1 MTFTRTSLTLSVAIA
16 LAACGTTGTANA
28 APETEANSTTASAPL
43 ATNYA
48 DRIEVQ
54 KFVEQLNAKYDY
66 PKAELLKAFAQAER
80 MDTVLR
86 QLERDKPDPNFKKN
100 WTTYRSRYIEP
111 LRIKAGVEFW
121 KKNAATLSRA
131 TREYGVPEYII
142 AGIIGAETIYGRYMG
157 DHSVFDVLTT
167 LAFDYPR
174 RSAEY
179 KEFLEEYIILT
190 RENKMPLRSVKG
202 SYAGAIGIPQFM
214 PDSWRDYG
222 VDFDNDGKV
231 DLRNSTAD
239 AIGSVANFLK
249 TKGGW
254 QKGLDVIYA
263 VQFDSKPKVAD
274 ALKLPIEPSKTIDEL
289 KAYGISSPESIPA
302 NVKLALI
309 DLPNGDNPAQYVL
322 GSKNFYAI
330 TRYNKSYMYAMSV
343 YELGAAVKKS
353 YDAGGASTAP
363 AKPVNKPASN
373 VAPAKTTSASAGA
386 AKTTVQK
393 PVAKTAE
400 KTTGKTT
407 NKASTGATSAT
418 NTSTKSATTPKTT
431 VKPSTAGSTAAK
443 GVDPKK
449 TKSIV
454 NP

>member
-1 MTFTRTSLTLSVAIA
+1 MSRTRTALALSIGLM
-16 LAACGTTGTANA
+16 LAACGTIGTANA
-28 APETEANSTTASAPL
+28 APDASGNATSASAPMGN
-43 ATNYA
+43 NYA
-48 DRIEVQ
+48 ERTAVQ

-66 PKAELLKAFAQAER
+66 PKADLLKAFAQAER

-111 LRIKAGVEFW
+111 IRIRAGVNFW
-121 KKNAATLSRA
+121 KSNAATLSRA
-131 TREYGVPEYII
+131 AREYGVPEYII
-142 AGIIGAETIYGRYMG
+142 VGIIGAETIYGRYMG
-157 DHSVFDVLTT
+157 DNNIFDVLTT

-174 RSAEY
+174 RSDEY

-231 DLRNSTAD
+231 DLRNSNAD

-254 QKGLDVIYA
+254 QKGLDVMYA
-263 VQFDSKPKVAD
+263 VQFDGKPKIAD
-274 ALKLPIEPSKTIDEL
+274 ALKLPIEPSKTISEL

-302 NVKLALI
+302 DVKLSLI

-353 YDAGGASTAP
+353 YDAGGASTTKAP
-363 AKPVNKPASN
+363 A
-373 VAPAKTTSASAGA
+373 
-386 AKTTVQK
+386 
-393 PVAKTAE
+393 PVAKPAAKPTAKPAAPATKPSNTTTANNAAS
-400 KTTGKTT
+400 KTAAKPAATGATKPATKTAVP
-407 NKASTGATSAT
+407 KASTK
-418 NTSTKSATTPKTT
+418 ST
-431 VKPSTAGSTAAK
+431 STAGSNAAK

-449 TKSIV
+449 KVVTPSK
-454 NP
+454 

>member
-1 MTFTRTSLTLSVAIA
+1 MFLNRTILALSISIM
-16 LAACGTTGTANA
+16 LAACGTFNA
-28 APETEANSTTASAPL
+28 AQAAPDATATTSSTASL
-43 ATNYA
+43 STNYA
-48 DRIEVQ
+48 ERADVK
-54 KFVEQLNAKYDY
+54 KFVDQINAKHNYSKTD
-66 PKAELLKAFAQAER
+66 LLNAFAQAER

-121 KKNAATLSRA
+121 KKNASTLSRA

-157 DHSVFDVLTT
+157 DNSVFDVLTT

-254 QKGLDVIYA
+254 QKDLDVMYA
-263 VQFDSKPKVAD
+263 VQFDQNPKIAD
-274 ALKLPIEPSKTIDEL
+274 ALKLPIEPSKTISAL
-289 KAYGISSPESIPA
+289 KSYGISSPENIPA
-302 NVKLALI
+302 PVKLSLI

-343 YELGAAVKKS
+343 YELGAAVKQA
-353 YDAGGASTAP
+353 YDSGRTTATP
-363 AKPVNKPASN
+363 KAAAPVAKKPAS
-373 VAPAKTTSASAGA
+373 S
-386 AKTTVQK
+386 
-393 PVAKTAE
+393 
-400 KTTGKTT
+400 T
-407 NKASTGATSAT
+407 NKATTKPAATTTSKTTTSKTSANTVSKPATSS
-418 NTSTKSATTPKTT
+418 TSKTATTNTT
-431 VKPSTAGSTAAK
+431 VKSTSAAGSSAAK

-449 TKSIV
+449 KTTATTTK
-454 NP
+454 

>member
-1 MTFTRTSLTLSVAIA
+1 MSLTRTTLAVAISVM
-16 LAACGTTGTANA
+16 LAACGTLNTATA
-28 APETEANSTTASAPL
+28 APDPNTNSAASFG
-43 ATNYA
+43 TNYA
-48 DRIEVQ
+48 DRADVQ
-54 KFVEQLNAKYDY
+54 KFVDQINAKYNY
-66 PKAELLKAFAQAER
+66 PKADLLNAFAQAER

-100 WTTYRSRYIEP
+100 WTTYRARYIEP
-111 LRIKAGVEFW
+111 IRIQAGVAFW

-131 TREYGVPEYII
+131 TREYGVPEYIL
-142 AGIIGAETIYGRYMG
+142 AGIIGVETIYGRYMG
-157 DHSVFDVLTT
+157 DNNIFDVLTT

-179 KEFLEEYIILT
+179 KEFLEEYIVLT

-222 VDFDNDGKV
+222 VDFDGDGKV

-254 QKGLDVIYA
+254 QKGLDVMYA
-263 VQFDSKPKVAD
+263 VKFDPNPRIAE
-274 ALKLPIEPSKTIDEL
+274 ALKLPIEPSKTLSEL
-289 KAYGISSPESIPA
+289 KAYGISSPENIPSD
-302 NVKLALI
+302 VKLSLI

-343 YELGAAVKKS
+343 YELGAAVKQA
-353 YDAGGASTAP
+353 YDAGGVSAAP
-363 AKPVNKPASN
+363 KAAAPIAKKPASSTTT
-373 VAPAKTTSASAGA
+373 AK
-386 AKTTVQK
+386 
-393 PVAKTAE
+393 
-400 KTTGKTT
+400 
-407 NKASTGATSAT
+407 STT
-418 NTSTKSATTPKTT
+418 NTSGTASTKPAAKSTAQATASKPTTGTNATATKSSS
-431 VKPSTAGSTAAK
+431 KPVSSVAKPTTAGSNAAK

-449 TKSIV
+449 KIV
-454 NP
+454 TPSK

>member
-1 MTFTRTSLTLSVAIA
+1 MSLTRTTLALSISLM
-16 LAACGTTGTANA
+16 LAACGTLGIANA
-28 APETEANSTTASAPL
+28 APDARNTASIG
-43 ATNYA
+43 NDYA
-48 DRIEVQ
+48 ERTDVQ
-54 KFVEQLNAKYDY
+54 QFVNHINSKYGY
-66 PKAELLKAFAQAER
+66 PKADLLQAFSQTER

-111 LRIKAGVEFW
+111 MRIKAGVDFW
-121 KKNAATLSRA
+121 KRNASTLSRA

-157 DHSVFDVLTT
+157 DNSVFDVLTT

-190 RENKMPLRSVKG
+190 RENKMPLRSIKG

-222 VDFDNDGKV
+222 VDFDGDGKV
-231 DLRNSTAD
+231 DLRNSSAD

-249 TKGGW
+249 NKGGW
-254 QKGLDVIYA
+254 QKGLDVMYA
-263 VQFDSKPKVAD
+263 VKFDQNPRIAD
-274 ALKLPIEPSKTIDEL
+274 ALKLPIEPSKTIGEL
-289 KAYGISSPESIPA
+289 KEYGISSPENIPA
-302 NVKLALI
+302 DVKLSLI
-309 DLPNGDNPAQYVL
+309 DLPNGDNPTQYVL

-343 YELGAAVKKS
+343 YELGAAVKKA
-353 YDAGGASTAP
+353 YDAGI
-363 AKPVNKPASN
+363 V
-373 VAPAKTTSASAGA
+373 
-386 AKTTVQK
+386 
-393 PVAKTAE
+393 
-400 KTTGKTT
+400 
-407 NKASTGATSAT
+407 
-418 NTSTKSATTPKTT
+418 TTPKTAASAAAP
-431 VKPSTAGSTAAK
+431 VAKKPASSTATASTTASKTSATSSTKTASTTSTKTSVTGSSAAK

-449 TKSIV
+449 KIVTSTK
-454 NP
+454 

>member
-1 MTFTRTSLTLSVAIA
+1 MSRTRTTLAVSIGLM
-16 LAACGTTGTANA
+16 LAACGTIGTANA
-28 APETEANSTTASAPL
+28 APDASNNTTSASAPL
-43 ATNYA
+43 GNNYA
-48 DRIEVQ
+48 ERADVQ

-66 PKAELLKAFAQAER
+66 PKADLLKAFGQAER

-100 WTTYRSRYIEP
+100 WSTYRSRYIEP
-111 LRIKAGVEFW
+111 IRIRAGVNFW
-121 KKNAATLSRA
+121 KNNAATLSRA
-131 TREYGVPEYII
+131 AREYGVPEYII
-142 AGIIGAETIYGRYMG
+142 VGIIGAETIYGRYMG
-157 DHSVFDVLTT
+157 DNNIFDVLTT

-190 RENKMPLRSVKG
+190 RENKMPLRSVTG

-222 VDFDNDGKV
+222 VDFDGDGKV
-231 DLRNSTAD
+231 DLRNSNAD

-249 TKGGW
+249 SKGGW

-263 VQFDSKPKVAD
+263 VQFDQQPKIAD
-274 ALKLPIEPSKTIDEL
+274 ALKLPIEPSKTISEL
-289 KAYGISSPESIPA
+289 KPYGISSPESIPA
-302 NVKLALI
+302 DIKLSLI

-353 YDAGGASTAP
+353 YDAGGASTTKAP
-363 AKPVNKPASN
+363 TPA
-373 VAPAKTTSASAGA
+373 A
-386 AKTTVQK
+386 K
-393 PVAKTAE
+393 PVAKQPSAKPAAKPTASAT
-400 KTTGKTT
+400 KSASSVT
-407 NKASTGATSAT
+407 NTKASTPTSKTAVKPAATAT
-418 NTSTKSATTPKTT
+418 PKASTKTAP
-431 VKPSTAGSTAAK
+431 TAGSNAAK

-449 TKSIV
+449 KVVTPSK
-454 NP
+454 

>member
-1 MTFTRTSLTLSVAIA
+1 MSRTHTTLAVSIGLM
-16 LAACGTTGTANA
+16 LAACGTIG
-28 APETEANSTTASAPL
+28 TASAAPDTSNNTTSTSTQL
-43 ATNYA
+43 GNNYA
-48 DRIEVQ
+48 ERADVQ

-66 PKAELLKAFAQAER
+66 PKADLLKAFAQAER

-86 QLERDKPDPNFKKN
+86 QLESDKPNPNFKKN
-100 WTTYRSRYIEP
+100 WSTYRSRYIEP
-111 LRIKAGVEFW
+111 IRIRAGVNFW
-121 KKNAATLSRA
+121 KNNAATLSRA

-142 AGIIGAETIYGRYMG
+142 IGIIGAETIYGRYMG
-157 DHSVFDVLTT
+157 DNNIFDVLTT

-190 RENKMPLRSVKG
+190 RENKMPLRSITG

-222 VDFDNDGKV
+222 VDFDGDGKV
-231 DLRNSTAD
+231 DLRNSNAD

-263 VQFDSKPKVAD
+263 AQFDQQPKIAE
-274 ALKLPIEPSKTIDEL
+274 ALKLPIEPSKTISEL
-289 KAYGISSPESIPA
+289 KPYGISSPESIPA
-302 NVKLALI
+302 DIKLSLI

-343 YELGAAVKKS
+343 YELGAAVKKA
-353 YDAGGASTAP
+353 YDTGGASNTTKSPVPTAKPAAP
-363 AKPVNKPASN
+363 AAKPASSMTN
-373 VAPAKTTSASAGA
+373 TKTSA
-386 AKTTVQK
+386 
-393 PVAKTAE
+393 P
-400 KTTGKTT
+400 
-407 NKASTGATSAT
+407 TS
-418 NTSTKSATTPKTT
+418 KTT
-431 VKPSTAGSTAAK
+431 VKSTAAATPKASAKTASTAGSNAAK

-449 TKSIV
+449 KVVTPSK
-454 NP
+454 